1 MAQIECGRGH
11 LYDPEKYP
19 TCPYCKNNQQ
29 ITVAAAGRT
38 APIHVTD
45 AGRTAPL
52 SATPVTAP
60 QKTAPLTPPAAA
72 GGIPVTAEQKTMPP
86 RGYNPTPVT
95 APQKTMPPRGYNP
108 QPAAPEPTAPPKFH
122 SPSVLDAGKTV
133 GMMQEQMGFDPVVG
147 WLACVEGP
155 SRGKSYTIRGGIN
168 AIGRGDRMDI
178 TITGDRTISMENH
191 AKISY
196 SDRNNRFNLLPG
208 DGRNI
213 VYLNGEEVFAARP
226 SAPTTSSTLGRRN
239 CCLCPCAASAS
250 PGRRRRSR
258 RAMGMFDRLLGR
270 RRRVTEDT
278 TTVELSAPRTP
289 ALRVGNVQGVGR
301 RERQEDSFALCNV
314 SDPAA
319 LEREGLFAVVCDGM
333 GGMDGGNEASEA
345 AVEAFV
351 QVFRSLLEEGD
362 VPQQLR
368 EGAFAVSDGI
378 FQRFQGRSGTTAVA
392 VRILHGALHW
402 ISVGDRH

>member
-38 APIHVTD
+38 APIRVTD

-52 SATPVTAP
+52 SAVPVTAE
-60 QKTAPLTPPAAA
+60 QKTAPLTPQQPSAPAGA
-72 GGIPVTAEQKTMPP
+72 IPVTADSKTMPP
-86 RGYNPTPVT
+86 KGYAPQGSIPVT
-95 APQKTMPPRGYNP
+95 APQKTMPPRGYAP
-108 QPAAPEPTAPPKFH
+108 PAPIPPEAPEPTAPPKFH
-122 SPSVLDAGKTV
+122 GLSVLDAGKTV
-133 GMMQEQMGFDPVVG
+133 GMMQEKMGFDPVVG

-213 VYLNGEEVFAARP
+213 VYLNGEEVF
-226 SAPTTSSTLGRRN
+226 SATPLQAYDLIDFGETKLLFIP
-239 CCLCPCAASAS
+239 LC
-250 PGRRRRSR
+250 G
-258 RAMGMFDRLLGR
+258 
-270 RRRVTEDT
+270 
-278 TTVELSAPRTP
+278 
-289 ALRVGNVQGVGR
+289 
-301 RERQEDSFALCNV
+301 ERFTWKQEEQKDH
-314 SDPAA
+314 
-319 LEREGLFAVVCDGM
+319 
-333 GGMDGGNEASEA
+333 
-345 AVEAFV
+345 
-351 QVFRSLLEEGD
+351 GD
-362 VPQQLR
+362 V
-368 EGAFAVSDGI
+368 
-378 FQRFQGRSGTTAVA
+378 
-392 VRILHGALHW
+392 
-402 ISVGDRH
+402 